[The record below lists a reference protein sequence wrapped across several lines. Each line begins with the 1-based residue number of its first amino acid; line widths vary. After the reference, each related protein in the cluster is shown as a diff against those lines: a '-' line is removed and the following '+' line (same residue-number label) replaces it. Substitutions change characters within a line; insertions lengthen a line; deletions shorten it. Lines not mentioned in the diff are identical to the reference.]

1 MQEQH
6 QKILRKIKIFS
17 FLVGLVI
24 LLTSE
29 YDLLRSFILAIII
42 SGLSFF
48 SLVLAFTKRGEPKE
62 EKNYWHENLPE
73 EYQS

>member
-1 MQEQH
+1 MKED
-6 QKILRKIKIFS
+6 KKFLKRIKIFS
-17 FLVGLVI
+17 LLVGLVI

-29 YDLLRSFILAIII
+29 YDLLRSFMLAIII

-48 SLVLAFTKRGEPKE
+48 SLVLAFTKKGEPKE
-62 EKNYWHENLPE
+62 EKNYWHQNLPE